1 MIGPGTGVR
10 VYLACGVTDMRKG
23 IAGLAALAQDALHQ
37 NPASGAVFA
46 FRGRRGDRIK
56 LLYWDGQGFCLY
68 YKVLERG
75 RFPWQNAKDGA
86 VRMTSAQLS
95 MLWEGID
102 WRRSDWG
109 APPARMGLECPNRV
123 VQINC

>member
-10 VYLACGVTDMRKG
+10 IYLAAGVTDMRKG
-23 IAGLAALAQDALHQ
+23 IAGLGALAQNALHQ
-37 NPASGAVFA
+37 NPASGAVFV
-46 FRGRRGDRIK
+46 FRGRKGDRVK

-75 RFPWQNAKDGA
+75 HFPWPRVDAGA
-86 VRMTSAQLS
+86 VHLTSAQLS

-102 WRRSDWG
+102 WRRPRWTS
-109 APPARMGLECPNRV
+109 APTRM
-123 VQINC
+123 